1 MYNYM
6 LKGKD
11 IYEFGELH
19 ICPCEISLGR
29 LCLSENDT
37 ISVALIVSLLI

>member
-1 MYNYM
+1 M

-19 ICPCEISLGR
+19 IYPCEFSFGR

-37 ISVALIVSLLI
+37 ISVALVVSLLI